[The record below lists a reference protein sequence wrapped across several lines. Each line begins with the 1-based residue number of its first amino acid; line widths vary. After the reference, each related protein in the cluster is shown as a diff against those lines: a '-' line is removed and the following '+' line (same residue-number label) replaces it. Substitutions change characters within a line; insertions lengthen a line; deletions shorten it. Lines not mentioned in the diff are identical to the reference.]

1 MVNPRFSRRVNELK
15 GLARV
20 VAEKNMMKS
29 SPPFYQFQLKTN
41 VREEDRVKDM
51 PFVVGDRVQM
61 TKGPDKNKIGIIR
74 ALYESGNSY
83 IVEGIGGTERLVLP
97 RELWYEGQTKPVVNF
112 PKPVSY
118 KDLRL
123 VTKMKNE
130 DGTEEDVVIHSL
142 ELKGTFYDKHTNQ
155 IRPIRRAKH
164 DHSIVVPYPRG
175 EPVKPTESQL
185 ATAADVVDERTNYVT
200 SIIDHPIP
208 IGALNQV
215 RNPYSKYRWLKN
227 APKLAESDLK
237 WATPKSMPT
246 TPATKELLAKLAE
259 LPPKHKTP
267 FTKDIE
273 KFIGEQVK
281 QGLQNRSEKETEAL
295 KQYN

>member
-1 MVNPRFSRRVNELK
+1 MVNPKFSKRVNDLK

-20 VAEKNMMKS
+20 IAEQNMMKS
-29 SPPFYQFQLKTN
+29 SPPFYQFQLKSN
-41 VREEDRVKDM
+41 VREEDRVKNM

-61 TKGPDKNKIGIIR
+61 TRGPDKNKIGIIR

-97 RELWYEGQTKPVVNF
+97 RELWYEGQNKPVVNF

-123 VTKMKNE
+123 VTKVRNE

-142 ELKGTFYDKHTNQ
+142 ELKGSSYDKHTNQ
-155 IRPIRRAKH
+155 MRPIRRAKH
-164 DHSIVVPYPRG
+164 DNSIIIPYPRG
-175 EPVKPTESQL
+175 EPVKATESDL
-185 ATAADVVDERTNYVT
+185 ATPADVVDERTNFVT
-200 SIIDHPIP
+200 SILDNPIP
-208 IGALNQV
+208 IGALNQI

-227 APKLAESDLK
+227 APKLTERDMK
-237 WATPKSMPT
+237 WATPKSMPK
-246 TPATKELLAKLAE
+246 TPATKALLEKLAQ

-267 FTKDIE
+267 FSKDIE
-273 KFIGEQVK
+273 NFIGEQIK
-281 QGLQNRSEKETEAL
+281 QGLQKRAGTESKAL
-295 KQYN
+295 DQYK